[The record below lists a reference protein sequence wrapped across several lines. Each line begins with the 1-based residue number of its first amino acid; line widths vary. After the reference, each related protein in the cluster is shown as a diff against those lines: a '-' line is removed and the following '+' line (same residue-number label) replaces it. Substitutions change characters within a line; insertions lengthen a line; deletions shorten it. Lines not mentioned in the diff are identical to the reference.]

1 MKRPLQKNMNCPRRL
16 HRGFVHFFCFHSQ
29 VRQRGRRQQESNITA
44 AATTTMLILTA
55 DDMLQ
60 KGLELGGFD
69 RYRQKNVRRAQNLE
83 RFRALY
89 GSNPVVYA
97 EIFEDLQT
105 TQIAEAWVDSDM
117 LCVDSFLMALHFL
130 KCYPTENQLSGLFQI
145 CEKSTRKWA
154 WFYAK
159 KIQALKTQKVSLL
172 L

>member
-1 MKRPLQKNMNCPRRL
+1 MVSCNS
-16 HRGFVHFFCFHSQ
+16 CFHSLP
-29 VRQRGRRQQESNITA
+29 GTTTKINGNPA
-44 AATTTMLILTA
+44 AIATATTTMLILTA
-55 DDMLQ
+55 DDMLR

-69 RYRQKNVRRAQNLE
+69 RSRQKKVRRAQNLE

-105 TQIAEAWVDSDM
+105 TEIAEARVDSDM
-117 LCVDSFLMALHFL
+117 ICVDSFLMALHFL

-145 CEKSTRKWA
+145 CEKSARKWA

-159 KIQALKTQKVSLL
+159 KIQALKQQKVSLL
-172 L
+172 LWLTH